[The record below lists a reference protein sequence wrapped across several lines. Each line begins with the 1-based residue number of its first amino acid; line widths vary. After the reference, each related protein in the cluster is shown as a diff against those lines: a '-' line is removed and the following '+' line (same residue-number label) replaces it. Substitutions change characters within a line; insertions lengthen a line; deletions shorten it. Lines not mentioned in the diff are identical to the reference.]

1 MPQPGTQQ
9 QPLDTNEHALGAAE
23 EGDGVFG
30 HPFWYMAGC
39 PNPKAFAWPQETG
52 NSENN

>member
-9 QPLDTNEHALGAAE
+9 QPLDTNEHALGAAG
-23 EGDGVFG
+23 EGGQVSLG
-30 HPFWYMAGC
+30 TLSGTWQANQTQG
-39 PNPKAFAWPQETG
+39 PQETG